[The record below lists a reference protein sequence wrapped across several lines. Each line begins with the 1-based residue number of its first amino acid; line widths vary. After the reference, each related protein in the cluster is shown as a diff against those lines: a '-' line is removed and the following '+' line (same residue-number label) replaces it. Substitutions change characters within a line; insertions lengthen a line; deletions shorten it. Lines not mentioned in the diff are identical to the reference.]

1 MLRVVFK
8 DFIRRLKKRAQS
20 NRMDNTVQNTE
31 PRTGR
36 LLAQNLHK
44 SFGNRKVVSDI
55 SFYVDRGEIV
65 GLLGPNG
72 AGKSTSFKMVAGL
85 LPADGGQIYIH
96 DQLVT
101 GLPLYLRARKGL
113 GYLPQEPCIFRN
125 LTVYDNLMAVL
136 ELHESNP
143 SARKE
148 RAEELLTTFRLTHV
162 RNENGASLSGGER
175 RRCEIARAL
184 VPRPTHLLFD
194 EPFAGVDP
202 IAVKDIQEVVRF
214 LVETEKI
221 GVLITDHAVRET
233 LTICQRATLMDQGKV
248 LVEGTPE
255 EIAADENARRIYLG
269 ADFRLETNS
278 GV

>member
-1 MLRVVFK
+1 M
-8 DFIRRLKKRAQS
+8 
-20 NRMDNTVQNTE
+20 TE
-31 PRTGR
+31 VSPPIKPCQGR
-36 LLAQNLHK
+36 LLAQNLVK
-44 SFGNRKVVSDI
+44 SFGARTVVDDI

-85 LPADGGQIYIH
+85 LPVDHGHIFINEQS
-96 DQLVT
+96 LT
-101 GLPLYLRARKGL
+101 GVPLYQRARQGL

-125 LTVYDNLMAVL
+125 MTVYDNLMTVL
-136 ELHESNP
+136 EMHEKD
-143 SARKE
+143 AKIRKE
-148 RAEELLTTFRLTHV
+148 RAEKLLNTFRLSHV
-162 RNENGASLSGGER
+162 RDAQGASLSGGER

-202 IAVKDIQEVVRF
+202 IAVKDIQEVVQF
-214 LVETEKI
+214 LVEEEKI

-233 LTICQRATLMDQGKV
+233 LSICKRATLMDQGKI

-255 EIAADENARRIYLG
+255 VIAADENARRIYLG
-269 ADFRLETNS
+269 ADFRLEKTS
-278 GV
+278 

>member
-1 MLRVVFK
+1 MRAVFK
-8 DFIRRLKKRAQS
+8 EFIRLVKKK
-20 NRMDNTVQNTE
+20 VQNSRMNQATQNIQ
-31 PRTGR
+31 PRKGR
-36 LLAQNLHK
+36 LIAQNLFK

-85 LPADGGQIYIH
+85 LPVDGGQIYIN
-96 DQLVT
+96 DQSLT
-101 GLPLYLRARKGL
+101 GVPLYQRARKGL

-136 ELHESNP
+136 ELHEP
-143 SARKE
+143 DKKLRKE
-148 RAEELLTTFRLTHV
+148 RAEELLTTFRLNHV
-162 RNENGASLSGGER
+162 RNESGASLSGGER

-233 LTICQRATLMDQGKV
+233 LTICQRATLMDQGEI

-269 ADFRLETNS
+269 ADFRLENTDS
-278 GV
+278 V